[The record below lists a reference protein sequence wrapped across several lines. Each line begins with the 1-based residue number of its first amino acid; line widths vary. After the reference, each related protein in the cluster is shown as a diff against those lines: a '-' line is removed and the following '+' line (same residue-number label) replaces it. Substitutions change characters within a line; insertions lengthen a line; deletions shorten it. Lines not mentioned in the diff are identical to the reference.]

1 MKSIQTY
8 VYKLIER
15 KKRKKNLRKGTMSS
29 LVWNISTIKIL
40 MHIYTYLNHLGGILL
55 DVHSGTADL
64 GTHAVDCTGVLGG
77 GLSV

>member
-1 MKSIQTY
+1 
-8 VYKLIER
+8 
-15 KKRKKNLRKGTMSS
+15 MSS

-77 GLSV
+77 GLRV